1 MPSVMHAQFECSSL
15 AGERK
20 SMNLE
25 VPLISTQ
32 PAWDRGRSGI
42 LTCTAASWY
51 SQQFPLLLV
60 CSCKE
65 QKKYITL
72 CWKGSP
78 ANCCYFKWHRPQ
90 KDSGNLEAWEN
101 LLFTHCWHSQCSLP
115 SPITTYPPQIICF
128 PKHLAISRPCLD
140 ICECLWHCYV
150 TPPWCCLSACL
161 MSDSW
166 KNMAVYKSFKWCT

>member
-25 VPLISTQ
+25 IPLISTQ

-42 LTCTAASWY
+42 LPCTAASWY
-51 SQQFPLLLV
+51 SQEFPLLLV

-78 ANCCYFKWHRPQ
+78 ANCCYFEQHRPQ

-128 PKHLAISRPCLD
+128 SQTFSHLKALLGYLRMFMTLLCHSPVMLP
-140 ICECLWHCYV
+140 ECLPNVWLLKKHG
-150 TPPWCCLSACL
+150 CL
-161 MSDSW
+161 
-166 KNMAVYKSFKWCT
+166 